1 MMKIFLHDENHA
13 YDKNLSLRWKIYHC
27 NENWSS
33 GWKYIIEMKMYQ
45 LMKTFLHDESHAYD
59 ENFLHYENHACD
71 EKL

>member
-1 MMKIFLHDENHA
+1 
-13 YDKNLSLRWKIYHC
+13 
-27 NENWSS
+27 
-33 GWKYIIEMKMYQ
+33 MKMYQ